1 MKRRDKIPFSVSNK
15 RKLKPA
21 VVIGIVSVAVA
32 ILCIAGLQIAHA
44 LLPGTEFSISK
55 AQTSTSEPIEDTS
68 SDTPIVEKIFVHVE
82 GAVAAPGLFELSEG
96 SRVYDAIQAAGGFT
110 EDARHDAVNLARVLT
125 DGEQIIVPTTQTDGG
140 SDTTPA
146 TAASPG
152 TATGKVNIN
161 TADAATL
168 DTLPGIG
175 ASTAAKIVA
184 DREANGPFKTIEDLK
199 RVSGIG
205 DKKFT
210 QLEGCITVG

>member
-1 MKRRDKIPFSVSNK
+1 M
-15 RKLKPA
+15 
-21 VVIGIVSVAVA
+21 
-32 ILCIAGLQIAHA
+32 
-44 LLPGTEFSISK
+44 
-55 AQTSTSEPIEDTS
+55 
-68 SDTPIVEKIFVHVE
+68 
-82 GAVAAPGLFELSEG
+82 
-96 SRVYDAIQAAGGFT
+96 
-110 EDARHDAVNLARVLT
+110 NLARVLT
-125 DGEQIIVPTTQTDGG
+125 DGEQIIVPSTQTDGG
-140 SDTTPA
+140 SDAAPA

-152 TATGKVNIN
+152 TTAGKVNIN

-205 DKKFT
+205 DKKFS

>member
-1 MKRRDKIPFSVSNK
+1 M
-15 RKLKPA
+15 
-21 VVIGIVSVAVA
+21 
-32 ILCIAGLQIAHA
+32 
-44 LLPGTEFSISK
+44 
-55 AQTSTSEPIEDTS
+55 
-68 SDTPIVEKIFVHVE
+68 
-82 GAVAAPGLFELSEG
+82 
-96 SRVYDAIQAAGGFT
+96 YDAIQAAGGFT

-152 TATGKVNIN
+152 TVAGKVNIN